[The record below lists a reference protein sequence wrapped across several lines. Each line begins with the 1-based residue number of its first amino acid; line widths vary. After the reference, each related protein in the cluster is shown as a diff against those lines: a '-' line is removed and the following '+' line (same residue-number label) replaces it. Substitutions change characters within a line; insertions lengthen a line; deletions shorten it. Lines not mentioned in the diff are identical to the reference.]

1 MARWKMLAAGSWFE
15 AGGRV
20 VDRIVSGL
28 EGPGVKDI
36 AAVILVCSVV
46 YALRHAG
53 GTVAGFI
60 GRLEAF
66 RRPAR

>member
-1 MARWKMLAAGSWFE
+1 MTAVSWSE

-20 VDRIVSGL
+20 VERIVSGL
-28 EGPGVKDI
+28 DGPGVKDI
-36 AAVILVCSVV
+36 AAVILVCGVV
-46 YALRHAG
+46 YAMRHAG